1 MSDINNVFGDSEKS
15 LLEKIDEEYQKIMQR
30 YQQVLAINLELN
42 NYGRTPIKKDKAFLK
57 GVYEG
62 LGKAK
67 KIVKSY
73 KESKEKN
80 NSENTSVEFNGKKV
94 GNIVTRKK
102 KLFVTDRD
110 KTTFFKKKYSGFGIS
125 FKEYSGFGISKELLE
140 KLQETVDLIIV
151 RYTKEDGSQELYQVP
166 PGYWLEEGKVDQF
179 GQFEKQVLIIG
190 IDDLIKVEGGK

>member
-80 NSENTSVEFNGKKV
+80 NSENTSVEFNSKKV

-102 KLFVTDRD
+102 KLYVTDRD
-110 KTTFFKKKYSGFGIS
+110 KTTFVNK
-125 FKEYSGFGISKELLE
+125 YSGFGISKELLE

-151 RYTKEDGSQELYQVP
+151 RYTKEDGSQEIYQVP
-166 PGYWLEEGKVDQF
+166 PSYWLEEGKVDQL
-179 GQFEKQVLIIG
+179 GQFEKQVFIG